1 MISHNSLT
9 IYLKSLLL
17 VLKDEKESLIN
28 NNVEKIIRLIDTKNE
43 YIDKISKFEETDF
56 ENNVEIRELIK
67 QINLL
72 QETNMLLTKQALS
85 FQSSLLQVISKNIQN
100 NSNTYTSK
108 GKKYQNQ
115 KELSFINESV

>member
-9 IYLKSLLL
+9 VYLKSLLL

-28 NNVEKIIRLIDTKNE
+28 NNVEKIIQLVDIKNE
-43 YIDKISKFEETDF
+43 YIDKISKFKELDI
-56 ENNVEIRELIK
+56 ENNVEIKELIK
-67 QINLL
+67 RVNLL

-115 KELSFINESV
+115 KDLSFINESV